1 MRLAGG
7 AVAGNEELQAHHKR
21 ERGRAHPRDPLIALR
36 LADGATLK
44 RDGERGFRLTAA
56 RGSLSAAPGDIV
68 AAKLVEA
75 CLAQDWLE
83 RDGER
88 LRLSHVGTAWLRRSA
103 AEGDAFRA
111 QHQVRGSGEREID
124 GTRRQVLLNEA
135 ESPLGWLKSRKD
147 RNGSPLLTEPQ
158 YEAGERLR
166 ADYWFAQMSPRVTA
180 NWSALAPSERS
191 RRGAPSS
198 AADLRD
204 EVIAAK
210 ERVMRALDEV
220 GPEVGSIL
228 VDICCE
234 LKGLEE
240 AEKANGW
247 PQRAGK
253 VVLQIALTRLARHY
267 GLIGDDRQS
276 AAREARPAPL
286 GQRRLPP
293 HARCVEQ
300 GQRRRKRRLIRP

>member
-1 MRLAGG
+1 MKSAKLTAKVASADRTREIRALLSRLAEGG
-7 AVAGNEELQAHHKR
+7 ELK
-21 ERGRAHPRDPLIALR
+21 P
-36 LADGATLK
+36 DGA
-44 RDGERGFRLTAA
+44 GSFRLTAPA
-56 RGSLSAAPGDIV
+56 AAAPTAPAKTI

-83 RDGER
+83 RHGDA
-88 LRLSHVGTAWLRRSA
+88 LRLSHVGRAWLRRSA
-103 AEGDAFRA
+103 AEGDAFRV
-111 QHQVRGSGEREID
+111 QHQVRAGGEREID
-124 GTRRQVLLNEA
+124 GTRRPVLLNEA

-147 RNGSPLLTEPQ
+147 RNGSPLLTGQQ

-180 NWSALAPSERS
+180 NWSALAPSGRS

-220 GPEVGSIL
+220 GPEVGGIL

-267 GLIGDDRQS
+267 GLIGDDRQT
-276 AAREARPAPL
+276 
-286 GQRRLPP
+286 
-293 HARCVEQ
+293 
-300 GQRRRKRRLIRP
+300 RRKRRGLRHWGSADYRPSLDAWSKDKIASGET

>member
-1 MRLAGG
+1 MRRAGG
-7 AVAGNEELQAHHKR
+7 SAKRRADELAREARPLLAKLANGAVIARDGAGAFVLV
-21 ERGRAHPRDPLIALR
+21 GRA
-36 LADGATLK
+36 G
-44 RDGERGFRLTAA
+44 GMQ
-56 RGSLSAAPGDIV
+56 
-68 AAKLVEA
+68 AAKPLDRGLVEA
-75 CLAQDWLE
+75 CLSADWLE
-83 RDGER
+83 THGDA
-88 LRLSHVGTAWLRRSA
+88 LHLSHAGRASLRRSL
-103 AEGDAFRA
+103 AEGDAFRE
-111 QHQVRGSGEREID
+111 QHQLRRNSEREIN
-124 GTRRQVLLNEA
+124 GTRRPVLLNEA

-147 RNGSPLLTEPQ
+147 RNGSPLISEPQ

-210 ERVMRALDEV
+210 ERVMRALKEV
-220 GPEVGSIL
+220 GPETGGIL
-228 VDICCE
+228 LDVCCE

-267 GLIGDDRQS
+267 GLIAGDGRD
-276 AAREARPAPL
+276 
-286 GQRRLPP
+286 
-293 HARCVEQ
+293 
-300 GQRRRKRRLIRP
+300 RRRSGGVRHWGSEDYRPTLDAWRKE